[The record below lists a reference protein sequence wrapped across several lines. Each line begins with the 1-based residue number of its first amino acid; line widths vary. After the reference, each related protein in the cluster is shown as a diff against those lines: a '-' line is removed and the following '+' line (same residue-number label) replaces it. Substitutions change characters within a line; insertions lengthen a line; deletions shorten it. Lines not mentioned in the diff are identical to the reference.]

1 MERLESLDFCKK
13 KDEYMY
19 EVFEEDDS
27 LLLEANKRLKN
38 NKRTIPI
45 DVILKNLG
53 ISEDEINSIKNLD
66 IEWDSNTND
75 KKRILT

>member
-19 EVFEEDDS
+19 KVFEEDDS

-53 ISEDEINSIKNLD
+53 ISEDEINSIKNVD
-66 IEWDSNTND
+66 IE
-75 KKRILT
+75 